1 MSKSACGQHTELV
14 SNNALR
20 VTRCTCGTLHV
31 TMVASG
37 VTVRMSPEVFKGFAA
52 GMRAAEV
59 RFSESESHEITATG
73 STTIN

>member
-14 SNNALR
+14 SNNAVK

-31 TMVASG
+31 TINASG

-59 RFSESESHEITATG
+59 RFTEAQEEITATG
-73 STTIN
+73 TTTIN